1 MYKQLKNAC
10 YCDASG
16 FTAAAATVKICN
28 CDIDIDICCVGLH
41 WIPSACLV
49 RMETIYVTKVV
60 LCVIN
65 LVVWQAFSSNK
76 RLRGINYFRS
86 LGFDRRVWTYRWI
99 WKVSVSL
106 VFFVSFCTM
115 GTSIWSSR
123 DKILSYGGAA
133 RKFKGVPADEWGCRE
148 GGSRFMQVEFG
159 DQRFPNSH
167 CLSFLHFLIHVRV
180 VVMKAGGKC
189 ELILEQKV

>member
-1 MYKQLKNAC
+1 MYKQLKNVC

-16 FTAAAATVKICN
+16 FTAAGATVKICN
-28 CDIDIDICCVGLH
+28 SDTDIHISRVGQH

-49 RMETIYVTKVV
+49 RMEIVYVTKVV

-76 RLRGINYFRS
+76 RSRGINYFRS
-86 LGFDRRVWTYRWI
+86 LGLDRRVWWI

-106 VFFVSFCTM
+106 VFFVSFCTV
-115 GTSIWSSR
+115 GTIIWSSR
-123 DKILSYGGAA
+123 DKILSCGGAA
-133 RKFKGVPADEWGCRE
+133 HKFKGVQADERGCRA

-159 DQRFPNSH
+159 DQRLTNSH
-167 CLSFLHFLIHVRV
+167 CFSFLNFLIHVRV
-180 VVMKAGGKC
+180 VVMKAGGER

>member
-1 MYKQLKNAC
+1 MCKQLKNAC
-10 YCDASG
+10 YYDVSG

-28 CDIDIDICCVGLH
+28 CDIYIHISRVGLS

-49 RMETIYVTKVV
+49 RTETEYVTKVV

-86 LGFDRRVWTYRWI
+86 LSLDRRVWSYGWI
-99 WKVSVSL
+99 WKVSIRL
-106 VFFVSFCTM
+106 GFFHSFFTL
-115 GTSIWSSR
+115 GTSIWSSC
-123 DKILSYGGAA
+123 GGAVH
-133 RKFKGVPADEWGCRE
+133 KFKGERGCRA

-159 DQRFPNSH
+159 DQRFTNSH

-180 VVMKAGGKC
+180 VVMKAGGEC
-189 ELILEQKV
+189 ELVLEQKVFF